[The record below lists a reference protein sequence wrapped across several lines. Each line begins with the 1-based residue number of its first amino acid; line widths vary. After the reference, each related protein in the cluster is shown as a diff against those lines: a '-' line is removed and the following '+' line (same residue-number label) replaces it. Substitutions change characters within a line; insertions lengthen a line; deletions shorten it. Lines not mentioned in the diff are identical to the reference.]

1 MKFIIEILLTGLA
14 VVLAAYFVPGVQVN
28 GYVTAIIVGV
38 LLAISNATIGFI
50 LRILTFPIN
59 VLSLGLMSFI
69 ITVLMVILVDN
80 LLQGFSTNGF
90 WSAMI
95 FALALSLIKILFG
108 SFNNNRNST
117 FLL

>member
-14 VVLAAYFVPGVQVN
+14 VALAAYFVPGVHVN
-28 GYVTAIIVGV
+28 GYITAIIVGV
-38 LLAISNATIGFI
+38 LLALSNATIGFF

-69 ITVLMVILVDN
+69 ITVLMVILVDKFI
-80 LLQGFSTNGF
+80 QGFSTTGF

-95 FALALSLIKILFG
+95 FALVLSLIKILFG
-108 SFNNNRNST
+108 GFNNNRNST
-117 FLL
+117 F